1 MGVIREICDKVAVLE
16 EGRVIEQGSVFEV
29 FTNPQ
34 HATTKRFVRSVMND
48 ELPDSLLE
56 QIRLNDGTRPIYRVQ
71 FTGNSVGQPFMSRV
85 SREFQLDLNV
95 LFGNITELQG
105 IPYGNLIVEFDGA
118 LPEVD
123 RALASIRNDN
133 IQVEEVQQ
141 HAG

>member
-1 MGVIREICDKVAVLE
+1 
-16 EGRVIEQGSVFEV
+16 VFS
-29 FTNPQ
+29 NPQ

-56 QIRLNDGTRPIYRVQ
+56 QIRHNDGTRPIYRVQ

-118 LPEVD
+118 HAEID